1 MTNKNGD
8 KETATMTSESLN
20 TSESPN
26 AFIYNE
32 ETKDEI
38 PKTVTHV
45 KVDPSVKEIPPGAF
59 RGCWSSSEVEFSE

>member
-38 PKTVTHV
+38 PRL
-45 KVDPSVKEIPPGAF
+45 SLM
-59 RGCWSSSEVEFSE
+59 